1 MLYNILHNILCIR
14 GGVMDF
20 KKLDPRYLMYGSL
33 SVLDN
38 RIAALQ
44 SEEFKD
50 LTMKQ
55 HFLLVS
61 IGTFDDNPTLSDV
74 SDLIGCSYQNVK
86 RMAEQL
92 QDKGYLTIRKDE
104 EDRRKLRLVP
114 EEKLMDMTQDK
125 QEVTQQFMDRMYRD
139 ISEDD
144 LMTALS
150 VILKMTENISR
161 E

>member
-1 MLYNILHNILCIR
+1 MFV

-20 KKLDPRYLMYGSL
+20 KKMDPRYLMYGSL

-38 RIAALQ
+38 KIAALQ

-74 SDLIGCSYQNVK
+74 SQLIGCSYQNVRK
-86 RMAEQL
+86 MAEQL
-92 QDKGYLTIRKDE
+92 QAKGYLTICKDE
-104 EDRRKLRLVP
+104 EDKRKLRLVP
-114 EEKLMDMTQDK
+114 AEKLMNLIRDK

-150 VILKMTENISR
+150 VILKMTENISGK
-161 E
+161 

>member
-1 MLYNILHNILCIR
+1 M

-20 KKLDPRYLMYGSL
+20 KKMDPRYLMYGSL

-38 RIAALQ
+38 RIAALR

-74 SDLIGCSYQNVK
+74 SQLIGCSYQNVK
-86 RMAEQL
+86 KMAEQL
-92 QDKGYLTIRKDE
+92 QVKGYLTICKDE
-104 EDRRKLRLVP
+104 EDKRKLRLVP
-114 EEKLMDMTQDK
+114 AEKLMNLTQDK

-150 VILKMTENISR
+150 VILKMTENIR
-161 E
+161 GK

>member
-1 MLYNILHNILCIR
+1 MFV

-20 KKLDPRYLMYGSL
+20 KKMDPRYLMYGSL

-74 SDLIGCSYQNVK
+74 SQLIGCSYQNVRK
-86 RMAEQL
+86 MAEQL
-92 QDKGYLTIRKDE
+92 QVKGYLTICKDE
-104 EDRRKLRLVP
+104 EDKRKLRLVP
-114 EEKLMDMTQDK
+114 AEKLMNLTQDK

-150 VILKMTENISR
+150 VILKMTENISGK
-161 E
+161 

>member
-1 MLYNILHNILCIR
+1 
-14 GGVMDF
+14 MDF
-20 KKLDPRYLMYGSL
+20 KRMDPRYLMYGSL

-38 RIAALQ
+38 KIAALQ

-74 SDLIGCSYQNVK
+74 SQLIGCSYQNVRK
-86 RMAEQL
+86 MAEQL
-92 QDKGYLTIRKDE
+92 QAKGYLTICKDE
-104 EDRRKLRLVP
+104 EDKRKLRLVP
-114 EEKLMDMTQDK
+114 AEKLMNLTQDK

-150 VILKMTENISR
+150 VILKMTENISGK
-161 E
+161 

>member
-1 MLYNILHNILCIR
+1 
-14 GGVMDF
+14 MDF
-20 KKLDPRYLMYGSL
+20 KKMDPRYLMYGSL

-74 SDLIGCSYQNVK
+74 SQLIGCSYQNVRK
-86 RMAEQL
+86 MAEQL
-92 QDKGYLTIRKDE
+92 QVKGYLTICKDE
-104 EDRRKLRLVP
+104 EDKRKLRLVP
-114 EEKLMDMTQDK
+114 AEKLMNLTQDK

-150 VILKMTENISR
+150 VILKMTENISG

>member
-1 MLYNILHNILCIR
+1 MFV

-20 KKLDPRYLMYGSL
+20 KKMDPRYLMYGSL

-74 SDLIGCSYQNVK
+74 SQLIGCSYQNVRK
-86 RMAEQL
+86 MAEQL
-92 QDKGYLTIRKDE
+92 QAKGYLTICKDE
-104 EDRRKLRLVP
+104 EDKRKLRLVP
-114 EEKLMDMTQDK
+114 AEKLMNLTQDK

-150 VILKMTENISR
+150 VILKMTENISG

>member
-1 MLYNILHNILCIR
+1 
-14 GGVMDF
+14 MDF
-20 KKLDPRYLMYGSL
+20 KKMDPRYLMYGSL

-74 SDLIGCSYQNVK
+74 SQLIGCSYQNVRK
-86 RMAEQL
+86 MAEQL
-92 QDKGYLTIRKDE
+92 QVKGYLTICKDE
-104 EDRRKLRLVP
+104 EDKRKLRLVP
-114 EEKLMDMTQDK
+114 AEKLMNLTQDK

>member
-1 MLYNILHNILCIR
+1 
-14 GGVMDF
+14 MDF
-20 KKLDPRYLMYGSL
+20 KKMDPRYLMYGSL

-74 SDLIGCSYQNVK
+74 SLLIGCSYQNVRK
-86 RMAEQL
+86 MAEQL
-92 QDKGYLTIRKDE
+92 QAKGYLTICKDE
-104 EDRRKLRLVP
+104 EDKRKLRLVP
-114 EEKLMDMTQDK
+114 AEKLMNLTQDK

-150 VILKMTENISR
+150 VILKMTENISGK
-161 E
+161 

>member
-1 MLYNILHNILCIR
+1 
-14 GGVMDF
+14 MDF

-61 IGTFDDNPTLSDV
+61 IGTFDDNPTLADV

>member
-1 MLYNILHNILCIR
+1 MFV

-20 KKLDPRYLMYGSL
+20 KKMDPRYLMYGSL

-74 SDLIGCSYQNVK
+74 SQLIGCSYQNVRK
-86 RMAEQL
+86 MAEQL
-92 QDKGYLTIRKDE
+92 QAKGYLTICKDE
-104 EDRRKLRLVP
+104 EDKRKLRLVP
-114 EEKLMDMTQDK
+114 AEKLMNLIRDK

-150 VILKMTENISR
+150 VILKMTENISGK
-161 E
+161 

>member
-1 MLYNILHNILCIR
+1 
-14 GGVMDF
+14 MDF
-20 KKLDPRYLMYGSL
+20 KRMDPRYLMYGSL

-38 RIAALQ
+38 KIAALQ

-92 QDKGYLTIRKDE
+92 QAKGYLTICKDE
-104 EDRRKLRLVP
+104 EDKRKLRLVP
-114 EEKLMDMTQDK
+114 AEKLMNLTQDK

>member
-1 MLYNILHNILCIR
+1 
-14 GGVMDF
+14 MDF

-61 IGTFDDNPTLSDV
+61 IGTFDDNQTLSDV

>member
-1 MLYNILHNILCIR
+1 
-14 GGVMDF
+14 MDF
-20 KKLDPRYLMYGSL
+20 KKMDPRYLMYGSL

-74 SDLIGCSYQNVK
+74 SQLIGCSYQNVRK
-86 RMAEQL
+86 MAEQL
-92 QDKGYLTIRKDE
+92 QAKGYLTICKDE
-104 EDRRKLRLVP
+104 EDKRKLRLVP
-114 EEKLMDMTQDK
+114 AEKLMNLTQDK

-150 VILKMTENISR
+150 VILKMTENISGK
-161 E
+161 

>member
-1 MLYNILHNILCIR
+1 M

-20 KKLDPRYLMYGSL
+20 KKMDPRYLMYGSL

-44 SEEFKD
+44 SEEFTD

-74 SDLIGCSYQNVK
+74 SQLIGCSYQNVRK
-86 RMAEQL
+86 MAEQL
-92 QDKGYLTIRKDE
+92 QVKGYLTICKDE
-104 EDRRKLRLVP
+104 EDKRKLRLVP
-114 EEKLMDMTQDK
+114 AEKLMNLTQDK

-150 VILKMTENISR
+150 VILKMTENISGK
-161 E
+161 

>member
-1 MLYNILHNILCIR
+1 MGR
-14 GGVMDF
+14 VMDF
-20 KKLDPRYLMYGSL
+20 KKMDPRYLMYGSL

-74 SDLIGCSYQNVK
+74 SQLIGCSYQNVK
-86 RMAEQL
+86 KMAEQL
-92 QDKGYLTIRKDE
+92 QAKGYLTICKDE
-104 EDRRKLRLVP
+104 EDKRKLRLVP
-114 EEKLMDMTQDK
+114 AEKLMNLTQDK

-150 VILKMTENISR
+150 VILKMTENISGK
-161 E
+161 

>member
-1 MLYNILHNILCIR
+1 MY
-14 GGVMDF
+14 GGTMDF
-20 KKLDPRYLMYGSL
+20 KRMDPRYLMYGSL

-38 RIAALQ
+38 KIAALQ

-74 SDLIGCSYQNVK
+74 SQLIGCSYQNVRK
-86 RMAEQL
+86 MAEQL
-92 QDKGYLTIRKDE
+92 QAKGYLTICKDE
-104 EDRRKLRLVP
+104 EDKRKLRLVP
-114 EEKLMDMTQDK
+114 AEKLMNLTQDK

-150 VILKMTENISR
+150 VILKMTENISGK
-161 E
+161 

>member
-1 MLYNILHNILCIR
+1 MFM

-20 KKLDPRYLMYGSL
+20 KKMDPRYLMYGSL

-38 RIAALQ
+38 KIAALQ
-44 SEEFKD
+44 SEEFTD

-74 SDLIGCSYQNVK
+74 SQLIGCSYQNVR

-92 QDKGYLTIRKDE
+92 QAKGYLTICRDE
-104 EDRRKLRLVP
+104 EDKRKLRLVP
-114 EEKLMDMTQDK
+114 EEKLMALTQDK
-125 QEVTQQFMDRMYRD
+125 QEVTRQFMDRMYRD

-150 VILKMTENISR
+150 VILKMTENISGK
-161 E
+161 

>member
-1 MLYNILHNILCIR
+1 
-14 GGVMDF
+14 MDF
-20 KKLDPRYLMYGSL
+20 KRMDPRYLMYGSL

-38 RIAALQ
+38 KIAALQ

-74 SDLIGCSYQNVK
+74 SQLIGCSYQNVK
-86 RMAEQL
+86 KMAEQL
-92 QDKGYLTIRKDE
+92 QAKGYLTICKDE
-104 EDRRKLRLVP
+104 EDKRKLRLVP
-114 EEKLMDMTQDK
+114 AEKLMNLTQDK

-150 VILKMTENISR
+150 VILKMTENISGK
-161 E
+161 

>member
-1 MLYNILHNILCIR
+1 
-14 GGVMDF
+14 MDF
-20 KKLDPRYLMYGSL
+20 KKMDPRYLMYGSL

-74 SDLIGCSYQNVK
+74 SQLIGCSYQNVRK
-86 RMAEQL
+86 MAEQL
-92 QDKGYLTIRKDE
+92 QVKGYLTICKDE
-104 EDRRKLRLVP
+104 EDKRKLRLVP
-114 EEKLMDMTQDK
+114 AEKLMNLTQDK
-125 QEVTQQFMDRMYRD
+125 QEVTQQFMDRMCRD

-150 VILKMTENISR
+150 VILKMTENISGK
-161 E
+161 

>member
-1 MLYNILHNILCIR
+1 
-14 GGVMDF
+14 MDF
-20 KKLDPRYLMYGSL
+20 KKMDPRYLMYGSL

-55 HFLLVS
+55 HFLLVT

-74 SDLIGCSYQNVK
+74 SQLIGCSYQNVK
-86 RMAEQL
+86 KMAEQL
-92 QDKGYLTIRKDE
+92 QAKGYLTICKDE
-104 EDRRKLRLVP
+104 EDKRKLRLVP
-114 EEKLMDMTQDK
+114 AEKLMNLTQDK

-150 VILKMTENISR
+150 VILKMTENISGK
-161 E
+161 

>member
-1 MLYNILHNILCIR
+1 
-14 GGVMDF
+14 MDF
-20 KKLDPRYLMYGSL
+20 KKMDPRYLMYGSL

-38 RIAALQ
+38 RIAALR

-74 SDLIGCSYQNVK
+74 SQLIGCSYQNVRK
-86 RMAEQL
+86 MAEQL
-92 QDKGYLTIRKDE
+92 QVKGYLTICKDE
-104 EDRRKLRLVP
+104 EDKRKLRLVP
-114 EEKLMDMTQDK
+114 AEKLMNLTQDK

-150 VILKMTENISR
+150 VILKMTENISGK
-161 E
+161 

>member
-1 MLYNILHNILCIR
+1 M
-14 GGVMDF
+14 
-20 KKLDPRYLMYGSL
+20 DPRYLMYGSL

-74 SDLIGCSYQNVK
+74 SQLIGCSYQNVRK
-86 RMAEQL
+86 MAEQL
-92 QDKGYLTIRKDE
+92 QAKGYLTICKDE
-104 EDRRKLRLVP
+104 EDKRKLRLVP
-114 EEKLMDMTQDK
+114 AEKLMNLTQDK

-150 VILKMTENISR
+150 VILKMTENISGK
-161 E
+161 

>member
-1 MLYNILHNILCIR
+1 MLV

-20 KKLDPRYLMYGSL
+20 KKMDPRYLMYGSL

-44 SEEFKD
+44 SEEFTD

-74 SDLIGCSYQNVK
+74 SQLIGCSYQNVRK
-86 RMAEQL
+86 MAEQL
-92 QDKGYLTIRKDE
+92 QVKGYLTICKDE
-104 EDRRKLRLVP
+104 EDKRKLRLVP
-114 EEKLMDMTQDK
+114 AEKLMNLTQDK

-150 VILKMTENISR
+150 VILKMTENISGK
-161 E
+161 

>member
-1 MLYNILHNILCIR
+1 MRC
-14 GGVMDF
+14 VMDF
-20 KKLDPRYLMYGSL
+20 KKMDPRYLMYGSL

-74 SDLIGCSYQNVK
+74 SQLIGCSYQNVRK
-86 RMAEQL
+86 MAEQL
-92 QDKGYLTIRKDE
+92 QAKGYLTICKDE
-104 EDRRKLRLVP
+104 EDKRKLRLVP
-114 EEKLMDMTQDK
+114 AEKLMNLTQDK

-150 VILKMTENISR
+150 VILKMTENISGK
-161 E
+161 

>member
-1 MLYNILHNILCIR
+1 M

-20 KKLDPRYLMYGSL
+20 EKMDPRYLMYGSL

-74 SDLIGCSYQNVK
+74 SQLIGCSYQNVRK
-86 RMAEQL
+86 MAEQL
-92 QDKGYLTIRKDE
+92 QVKGYLTICKDE
-104 EDRRKLRLVP
+104 EDKRKLRLVP
-114 EEKLMDMTQDK
+114 AEKLMNLTQDK

-150 VILKMTENISR
+150 VILKMTENISGK
-161 E
+161 

>member
-1 MLYNILHNILCIR
+1 
-14 GGVMDF
+14 MDF
-20 KKLDPRYLMYGSL
+20 KRMDPRYLMYGSL

-38 RIAALQ
+38 KIAALQ

-74 SDLIGCSYQNVK
+74 SLLIGCSYQNVK
-86 RMAEQL
+86 KMAEQL
-92 QDKGYLTIRKDE
+92 QAKGYLTICKDE
-104 EDRRKLRLVP
+104 EDKRKLRLVP
-114 EEKLMDMTQDK
+114 AEKLMNLTQDK

-150 VILKMTENISR
+150 VILKMTENISGK
-161 E
+161 

>member
-1 MLYNILHNILCIR
+1 
-14 GGVMDF
+14 MDF
-20 KKLDPRYLMYGSL
+20 KKMDPRYLMYGSL

-74 SDLIGCSYQNVK
+74 SQLIGCSYQNVK
-86 RMAEQL
+86 KMAEQL
-92 QDKGYLTIRKDE
+92 QAKGYLTICKDE
-104 EDRRKLRLVP
+104 EDKRKLRLVP
-114 EEKLMDMTQDK
+114 AEKLMNLTQDK

-150 VILKMTENISR
+150 VILKMTENISGK
-161 E
+161 

>member
-1 MLYNILHNILCIR
+1 
-14 GGVMDF
+14 MDF
-20 KKLDPRYLMYGSL
+20 KKMDPRYLMYGSL

-38 RIAALQ
+38 KIAALQ

-74 SDLIGCSYQNVK
+74 SQLIGCSYQNVRK
-86 RMAEQL
+86 MAEQL
-92 QDKGYLTIRKDE
+92 QAKGYLTICKDE
-104 EDRRKLRLVP
+104 EDKRKLRLVP
-114 EEKLMDMTQDK
+114 AEKLMNLTQDK

-150 VILKMTENISR
+150 VILKMTENISGK
-161 E
+161 

>member
-1 MLYNILHNILCIR
+1 M
-14 GGVMDF
+14 
-20 KKLDPRYLMYGSL
+20 DPRYLMYGSL

-74 SDLIGCSYQNVK
+74 SQLIGCSYQNVK
-86 RMAEQL
+86 KMAEQL
-92 QDKGYLTIRKDE
+92 QAKGYLTICKDE
-104 EDRRKLRLVP
+104 EDKRKLRLVP
-114 EEKLMDMTQDK
+114 AEKLMNLTQDK

-150 VILKMTENISR
+150 VILKMTENISGK
-161 E
+161 

>member
-1 MLYNILHNILCIR
+1 
-14 GGVMDF
+14 MDMNTM
-20 KKLDPRYLMYGSL
+20 DPRYLMYGAL

-44 SEEFKD
+44 SEDFTD

-61 IGTFDDNPTLSDV
+61 IGMFEESPTLGQV
-74 SDLIGCSYQNVK
+74 SELIGCSYQNVR

-92 QDKGYLTIRKDE
+92 QAKGYLVICKDE
-104 EDRRKLRLVP
+104 VDKRKLRLVATQ
-114 EEKLMDMTQDK
+114 KLQQFSKEK
-125 QEVTQQFMDRMYRD
+125 QEVTQKFMDRMYQG
-139 ISEDD
+139 ISETD
-144 LMTALS
+144 LMQALK
-150 VILKMTENISR
+150 VIQKMTENIN

>member
-1 MLYNILHNILCIR
+1 
-14 GGVMDF
+14 MDF
-20 KKLDPRYLMYGSL
+20 KKMDPRYLMYGSL

-74 SDLIGCSYQNVK
+74 SQLIGCSYQNVK
-86 RMAEQL
+86 KMAEQL
-92 QDKGYLTIRKDE
+92 QAKGYLTICKDE
-104 EDRRKLRLVP
+104 EDKRKLRLVP
-114 EEKLMDMTQDK
+114 AEKLMNLTQDK

-139 ISEDD
+139 ISEDV

-150 VILKMTENISR
+150 VILKMTENISGK
-161 E
+161 

>member
-1 MLYNILHNILCIR
+1 M

-20 KKLDPRYLMYGSL
+20 KKMDPRYLMYGSL

-74 SDLIGCSYQNVK
+74 SQLIGCSYQNVRK
-86 RMAEQL
+86 MAEQL
-92 QDKGYLTIRKDE
+92 QAKGYLTICKDE
-104 EDRRKLRLVP
+104 EDKRKLRLVP
-114 EEKLMDMTQDK
+114 AEKLMNLTQDK

-144 LMTALS
+144 LMMALS
-150 VILKMTENISR
+150 VILKMTENISGK
-161 E
+161 

>member
-1 MLYNILHNILCIR
+1 
-14 GGVMDF
+14 MDF
-20 KKLDPRYLMYGSL
+20 KKMDPRYLMYGSL

-74 SDLIGCSYQNVK
+74 SQLIGCSYQNVK
-86 RMAEQL
+86 KMAEQL
-92 QDKGYLTIRKDE
+92 QAKGYLTICKDE
-104 EDRRKLRLVP
+104 EDKRKLRLVP
-114 EEKLMDMTQDK
+114 AEKLMNLTQDK
-125 QEVTQQFMDRMYRD
+125 QEVTQQFLDRMYRD

-150 VILKMTENISR
+150 VILKMTENISGK
-161 E
+161 

>member
-1 MLYNILHNILCIR
+1 M

-20 KKLDPRYLMYGSL
+20 KKMDPRYLMYGSL

-74 SDLIGCSYQNVK
+74 SQLIGCSYQNVRK
-86 RMAEQL
+86 MAEQL
-92 QDKGYLTIRKDE
+92 QAKGYLTICKDE
-104 EDRRKLRLVP
+104 EDKRKLRLVP
-114 EEKLMDMTQDK
+114 AEKLMNLTQDK

-150 VILKMTENISR
+150 VILKMTENISGK
-161 E
+161 

>member
-1 MLYNILHNILCIR
+1 MFV

-20 KKLDPRYLMYGSL
+20 KKMDPRYLMYGSL

-74 SDLIGCSYQNVK
+74 SQLIGCSYQNVRK
-86 RMAEQL
+86 MAEQL
-92 QDKGYLTIRKDE
+92 QAKGYLTICKDE
-104 EDRRKLRLVP
+104 EDKRKLRLVP
-114 EEKLMDMTQDK
+114 AEKLMNLTQDK

-150 VILKMTENISR
+150 VILKMTENISGK
-161 E
+161 

>member
-1 MLYNILHNILCIR
+1 
-14 GGVMDF
+14 MDF
-20 KKLDPRYLMYGSL
+20 KKMDPRYLMYGSL

-74 SDLIGCSYQNVK
+74 SQLIGCSYKNVK
-86 RMAEQL
+86 KMAEQL
-92 QDKGYLTIRKDE
+92 QAKGYLTICKDE
-104 EDRRKLRLVP
+104 EDKRKLRLVP
-114 EEKLMDMTQDK
+114 AEKLMNLTQDK

>member
-1 MLYNILHNILCIR
+1 
-14 GGVMDF
+14 MDF

-61 IGTFDDNPTLSDV
+61 IGTFDDSPTLSDV